1 MDIYKIKDGEKQTI
15 NALRF
20 NPKLH
25 SMEPIKKEVKKEQG
39 EEEVALRAKAKEAG
53 IKSSHNKS
61 LENIKAELEILDQ
74 K

>member
-1 MDIYKIKDGEKQTI
+1 MDIYRIEDGEKQTI

-20 NPKLH
+20 NPELH
-25 SMEPIKKEVKKEQG
+25 SMEPVKKEVKKEQG

-61 LENIKAELEILDQ
+61 LDKLEAELKELNQ
-74 K
+74 E